1 MKRIAPAAE
10 RNRAPIA
17 GVLSRWLPARGLVLE
32 VASGT
37 GEHAVHFAR
46 RFPDLT
52 WQPSDPDES
61 ARDSIAAWRDEAS
74 LANLRP
80 PLALDAAASP
90 WPVDRVDAVVCINMV
105 HISPWAASVGLVA
118 GAARLLA
125 PSAPLV
131 LYGPYRQAGAPT
143 APGNEAFDAGLKAQN
158 PAWGLRSVEQI
169 SALAAASFHLEEVAP
184 MPADNLM
191 LLFRKK
197 SGPEA

>member
-1 MKRIAPAAE
+1 
-10 RNRAPIA
+10 
-17 GVLSRWLPARGLVLE
+17 
-32 VASGT
+32 
-37 GEHAVHFAR
+37 
-46 RFPDLT
+46 
-52 WQPSDPDES
+52 
-61 ARDSIAAWRDEAS
+61 
-74 LANLRP
+74 
-80 PLALDAAASP
+80 
-90 WPVDRVDAVVCINMV
+90 MV

-131 LYGPYRQAGAPT
+131 LYGPYRQAGVPT